1 MNSQSGVL
9 GHNSLE
15 CKRVPRGSWLGASRW
30 VVAGRAPREAKH
42 ALPGEDGPPRM
53 AGPEAVRGKSF
64 AAGCL
69 QARAYRMRP
78 PPCQGAWAPPR
89 AAWGAP
95 EGRVCHAR
103 SRVALLGN
111 IPDIPCEAR
120 LALDAG
126 RPS

>member
-15 CKRVPRGSWLGASRW
+15 CKRVPRGSWLGASR
-30 VVAGRAPREAKH
+30 REY
-42 ALPGEDGPPRM
+42 P
-53 AGPEAVRGKSF
+53 
-64 AAGCL
+64 
-69 QARAYRMRP
+69 AY
-78 PPCQGAWAPPR
+78 CQGAQRRHGPR
-89 AAWGAP
+89 GARP
-95 EGRVCHAR
+95 KGGSANAHC
-103 SRVALLGN
+103 RVALLGN